1 MLFLLPWKTVVHAS
15 NVDIKVNFIFEYL
28 TYTKGDTI
36 QLSLNIENGHQVDEI
51 KKVDFVENEDDELL
65 VLKEKLQNQSMK
77 VATLENA
84 KTEYDK
90 NLAKQQEVFEKAE
103 VYEKLCKALS
113 GENPKKFVFLS
124 CETQVF

>member
-1 MLFLLPWKTVVHAS
+1 
-15 NVDIKVNFIFEYL
+15 
-28 TYTKGDTI
+28 
-36 QLSLNIENGHQVDEI
+36 
-51 KKVDFVENEDDELL
+51 
-65 VLKEKLQNQSMK
+65 MK

-113 GENPKKFVFLS
+113 GDNPKKPPFDDW
-124 CETQVF
+124 